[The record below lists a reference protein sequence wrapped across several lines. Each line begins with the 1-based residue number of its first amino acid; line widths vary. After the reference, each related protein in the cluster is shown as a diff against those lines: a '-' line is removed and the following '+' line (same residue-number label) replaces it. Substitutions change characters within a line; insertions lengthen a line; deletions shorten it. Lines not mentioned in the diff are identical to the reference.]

1 MVYSTGALAICRQ
14 VKDLL
19 GEERGFVFAS
29 RKIETSDPRELTEA
43 FLKEELDTGNGV
55 SDGTTLT
62 RPAVSNTSFARPKG
76 PGRRR

>member
-1 MVYSTGALAICRQ
+1 MVYSTGALIIFREVRAI
-14 VKDLL
+14 L
-19 GEERGFVFAS
+19 GEERGFVLAP

-43 FLKEELDTGNGV
+43 FLREELSGV
-55 SDGTTLT
+55 SDENGAALA